1 MSLKPHDILACRNL
15 TAEIRSIAKEAVR
28 CPSSIE
34 IIGSHS
40 TSLATPTSDL
50 DLRLSIF
57 AFEKEPLSRG
67 PSATRPKALKA
78 GQRALCDMESALR
91 KSPSFRN
98 VELVEASISI
108 LRAVH
113 CPTGLEVQIQANHTH
128 PVSTPYSITYLS
140 EFPTLRPLYILLRS
154 ALHFRGLNNV
164 FNGGLGS
171 YPLLIMIVY
180 ALKRCSG
187 SFSRSDDIASQ
198 LLYILKFYSEADLY
212 TNGFSLNPV
221 PTVFDKHKSG
231 IRGIDVLPKLN
242 PSRQPYLLCMQD
254 PADPKNDLGRK
265 CTSIKHIQVTFH
277 TAERQIRLAMKK
289 WEMMDK
295 SKRESAMMGATGG
308 CLWPLVGADYR
319 CFEKNRNKLEHSV
332 QKAVLDKYDR
342 H

>member
-1 MSLKPHDILACRNL
+1 MSLKPHDILARRKL
-15 TAEIRSIAKEAVR
+15 TAEIRSMAKESVHS
-28 CPSSIE
+28 PSSIE
-34 IIGSHS
+34 VIGSHS
-40 TSLATPTSDL
+40 TNLATPTSDL
-50 DLRLSIF
+50 DFRLSIF

-78 GQRALCDMESALR
+78 GQRALRDMEPALQ

-98 VELVEASISI
+98 VELVGASISI
-108 LRAVH
+108 LRAIH

-128 PVSTPYSITYLS
+128 PASTPFSITYLS

-154 ALHFRGLNNV
+154 ALHIRGLNNV

-180 ALKRCSG
+180 ALKRCST

-212 TNGFSLNPV
+212 TDGFSLNPA
-221 PTVFDKHKSG
+221 PTVFDKHKPG
-231 IRGIDVLPKLN
+231 IRGIDALPKLN
-242 PSRQPYLLCMQD
+242 SSRQPYLLCMQD

-265 CTSIKHIQVTFH
+265 CTSIKHIQVVFH
-277 TAERQIRLAMKK
+277 TAKRQIRFAMKK
-289 WEMMDK
+289 WELMDK
-295 SKRESAMMGATGG
+295 SKRESAMVASTGG

-319 CFEKNRNKLEHSV
+319 CFEKNRNKLEQSV